1 MKILTGVFSPWGR
14 LYTTLFGSLLGG
26 GHSNDPQA
34 DSQERRKK
42 VATIAVV
49 VIIASLVSLF
59 ITMLPHSPKINRA
72 PFIGL
77 GEALADET
85 AKAINNHGTVVPV
98 MTDYYTSGGAPMT
111 DEWKTFARAIKKHNG
126 ITLAAPVMVKLE
138 EGMGEPGVTR
148 ADFDALVTKHAK
160 DGALVLFVGLPVWD
174 AKDPLTLPPTA
185 PKIIAVHNTPMSVK
199 LYFSNSIATALVT
212 SRMVPDPDATG
223 EPQTPRQWFN
233 KYFQIVT
240 AQNYQ
245 TLPD

>member
-1 MKILTGVFSPWGR
+1 MKILTGVFTPWGR

-26 GHSNDPQA
+26 GQSNDPQA

-42 VATIAVV
+42 VAIIAVV
-49 VIIASLVSLF
+49 VIVVSLGWLWY
-59 ITMLPHSPKINRA
+59 TMMPSAPKINRA

-98 MTDYYTSGGAPMT
+98 MTDYYTSGGTPMT
-111 DEWKTFARAIKKHNG
+111 DEWKTFAKAINKHNG
-126 ITLAAPVMVKLE
+126 MKLATPVIVKLD
-138 EGMGEPGVTR
+138 EGMGEPGVSR

-174 AKDPLTLPPTA
+174 AKDPLTLPSVA
-185 PKIIAVHNTPMSVK
+185 PKIIAIHNTPMSVK
-199 LYFSNSIATALVT
+199 QYFSNSIVTALIT
-212 SRMVPDPDATG
+212 SRMTPEANATG
-223 EPQTPRQWFN
+223 EPKTPRQWFD